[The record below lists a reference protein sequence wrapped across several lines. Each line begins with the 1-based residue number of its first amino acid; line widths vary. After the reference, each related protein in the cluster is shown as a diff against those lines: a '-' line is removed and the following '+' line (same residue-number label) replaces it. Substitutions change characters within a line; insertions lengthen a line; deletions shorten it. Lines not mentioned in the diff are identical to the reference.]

1 MATYHPR
8 FHDLGRIIRKN
19 LIHFYGEEQAHF
31 TPAPFVS
38 FRSGFSLKNHLVRA
52 KVYTLLRE
60 KLSSCVGKSRCETY
74 FNIKETNTFQ
84 RFGTKK
90 VYKNNHHF
98 HCDSNCIV
106 YLLSCKV
113 FGLQYVGS
121 TVNRL
126 RLR

>member
-8 FHDLGRIIRKN
+8 FHDLGRIISKN

-38 FRSGFSLKNHLVRA
+38 FRSGFSLKNLLVRA

-60 KLSSCVGKSRCETY
+60 KLSSCVGKSRCETC
-74 FNIKETNTFQ
+74 FRFGTK